1 MQVGVIVGLFGFHCS
16 NSLRVNS
23 MLIMLKLQW
32 TLRFVHYAMLSVGPG
47 SLCIFCMQKKM
58 SNTMT
63 LRKEFRRGREHVRD

>member
-32 TLRFVHYAMLSVGPG
+32 TLRFVHYAMLCVGPG
-47 SLCIFCMQKKM
+47 IIVYILHAEE
-58 SNTMT
+58 N
-63 LRKEFRRGREHVRD
+63 E